1 MSDISGVDQTFSGG
15 VSGGGISGSTIAGA
29 AGGLLGAAGSLLSG
43 NANAAGDTAAASGYT
58 QEANLYNE
66 AAEQSGMD
74 IGLVQAGG
82 AVQVAQLKGQIEKTE
97 ATGVADEGQGNV
109 NTNTGSPVNILA
121 NSQRQGA
128 LAIGQQNLQ
137 TNIEAQNFQ
146 LMQTGYEAQSAG
158 ATGAAQAA
166 TAAASASSSGG
177 ILGALGSVASI
188 AMKFLPL

>member
-1 MSDISGVDQTFSGG
+1 MSDISNQDFSGAA
-15 VSGGGISGSTIAGA
+15 SGGGISGSAIAGGI
-29 AGGLLGAAGSLLSG
+29 GGLFGAAGSLISG
-43 NANAAGDTAAASGYT
+43 NANAAGDTAAATGYT
-58 QEANLYNE
+58 EEANLYNE
-66 AAEQSGMD
+66 AAQQSGMD

-82 AVQVAQLKGQIEKTE
+82 AVQVAQLKAQIEKTE
-97 ATGVADEGQGNV
+97 ATGLADEGQGNV
-109 NTNTGSPVNILA
+109 NTNTGSPVNIIA

-137 TNIEAQNFQ
+137 TNIEAQNFE

-158 ATGAAQAA
+158 ATGAAAAA

-188 AMKFLPL
+188 AMKFLPF